1 MSESEAGM
9 DTKKRKEHSSLESK
23 ALIECLTRK
32 HAERGGVGTP
42 TKRLTLAK
50 AYQVGWNCFV
60 FFFSPNLDSIFPPHS
75 LCFALSKLSQG
86 KVSAIVLRTT

>member
-23 ALIECLTRK
+23 ALLECLTRK

-42 TKRLTLAK
+42 TKRLTLASW
-50 AYQVGWNCFV
+50 QRHTRLGGTV
-60 FFFSPNLDSIFPPHS
+60 FFFFFLQILTAYFRHIPCVLPLAS
-75 LCFALSKLSQG
+75 
-86 KVSAIVLRTT
+86 SAKGR